1 MVGVTATVRHRY
13 WVLTLG
19 AARAR
24 GRREPI
30 PRRDWSRRRPSSFVV
45 AARSTFFL
53 PEGSMR
59 GPKHYATIEEFERE
73 EIRSHIKL
81 GWSLDDLY
89 ADAMERRSDEVDESA
104 DELDF

>member
-1 MVGVTATVRHRY
+1 
-13 WVLTLG
+13 
-19 AARAR
+19 
-24 GRREPI
+24 
-30 PRRDWSRRRPSSFVV
+30 
-45 AARSTFFL
+45 
-53 PEGSMR
+53 MR
-59 GPKHYATIEEFERE
+59 GPKHYTTIEEFERE